1 LAASGKE
8 EEDLTIAVQFAETVI
23 IAKSVIAQFSMN
35 SHIEEES
42 TDGYDEN
49 GYDRPSKSQ
58 IKRDMHAL
66 LDLGKQ
72 LIELSPERLKQLPLA
87 ERLYEAIREAQR
99 TTSREGR
106 RRQTHFVG
114 KLMRDAPADDIRA
127 QLDVGENGS
136 REETAAMH
144 RLETLRDRLLD
155 DDEALTKLLND
166 NPQADVQQL
175 RAVIRAARK
184 EKQANASLLQGQ
196 EPQKKH
202 YRALF
207 QTLKTLTH

>member
-1 LAASGKE
+1 
-8 EEDLTIAVQFAETVI
+8 
-23 IAKSVIAQFSMN
+23 MN

-58 IKRDMHAL
+58 VKRDMHAL

-114 KLMRDAPADDIRA
+114 KLMRDAPADEIRA
-127 QLDVGENGS
+127 QLDVWENGS
-136 REETAAMH
+136 REETAAM
-144 RLETLRDRLLD
+144 
-155 DDEALTKLLND
+155 EALTKLLND

-184 EKQANASLLQGQ
+184 EKLANAALLQGQ

>member
-1 LAASGKE
+1 
-8 EEDLTIAVQFAETVI
+8 
-23 IAKSVIAQFSMN
+23 MN
-35 SHIEEES
+35 SHPQEDS
-42 TDGYDEN
+42 VDDGYDEN

-72 LIELSPERLKQLPLA
+72 LIELSPDRLKQLPLA

-114 KLMRDAPADDIRA
+114 KLMRDAPADEIRA
-127 QLDVGENGS
+127 QLDVWENGS

-184 EKQANASLLQGQ
+184 EKAANSALLQGQ